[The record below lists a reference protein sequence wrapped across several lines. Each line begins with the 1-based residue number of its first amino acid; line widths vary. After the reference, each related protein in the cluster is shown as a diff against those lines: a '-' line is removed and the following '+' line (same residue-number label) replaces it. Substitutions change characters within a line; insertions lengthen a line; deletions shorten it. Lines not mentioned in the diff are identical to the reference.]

1 LKDKT
6 MPFDINDPETKAA
19 VKSLVDAAVATAKT
33 AAEESASA
41 LQENNRLLVK
51 QLREAKKGQ
60 EIDPTKHAALE
71 DKVSELEGQLSAA
84 TKDAQKASK
93 EATAQLENLTKQ
105 LNSENGFT
113 QKLLVEN
120 GLTEALVKAGV
131 SAHLLPAVKAMLKDQ
146 VKIVAEG
153 DTRKAVVG
161 DKPLADHVSAWA
173 LTDEGKHFVTA
184 PANSGGGAAGGAGG
198 KGAEVKVIAAGD
210 KAAFGDNL
218 AELAKGSKGAVQV
231 A

>member
-1 LKDKT
+1 
-6 MPFDINDPETKAA
+6 MPFDINDPETKAG
-19 VKSLVDAAVATAKT
+19 VKALVDAAVATAKT
-33 AAEESASA
+33 AAEEAAAA
-41 LQENNRLLVK
+41 LQTNNALLLK

-71 DKVSELEGQLSAA
+71 DKVSELEGLLGTA

-93 EATAQLENLTKQ
+93 DAATQLEALNKQ
-105 LNSENGFT
+105 LASENGFT

-120 GLTEALVKAGV
+120 GLSDALVKAGV
-131 SAHLLPAVKAMLKDQ
+131 KPNFLPAVKAMLAGN

-161 DKPLADHVSAWA
+161 DKALSDFVSAWA
-173 LTDEGKHFVTA
+173 QSDEGKHFVAA

-198 KGAEVKVIAAGD
+198 SPTITTIAAGD
-210 KAAFGDNL
+210 KAAFGANL
-218 AELAKGSKGAVQV
+218 AELAKGTKGTVQV